1 MKIWYRANLLQ
12 VTVTL
17 INANQEVCM
26 FAWCYVTR
34 YLTYGVQTTLVFSPV
49 LHTRRNL
56 VLSRKT
62 VSSSSRM
69 IAATVRG
76 QRASSFT
83 DTLNLST
90 PKSLAEENSAS
101 SLTVHEKNKCVFPTL
116 WTFTFLIVTHER
128 QNTLLLSRRCP
139 LPSRKLENHRPVP
152 SRGRRQLA
160 STSRYRLITLQH
172 K

>member
-12 VTVTL
+12 VTVAL

-34 YLTYGVQTTLVFSPV
+34 YLTYGVQTTLVFSTV
-49 LHTRRNL
+49 VHTRRNL

-62 VSSSSRM
+62 VFSSSRM

-101 SLTVHEKNKCVFPTL
+101 SLTVHEKKRLRFS
-116 WTFTFLIVTHER
+116 
-128 QNTLLLSRRCP
+128 NTLNVYFSYRHAWT
-139 LPSRKLENHRPVP
+139 SKHPVT
-152 SRGRRQLA
+152 LA
-160 STSRYRLITLQH
+160 TMSATVAWTW
-172 K
+172 KP